1 MNSLRNLTSG
11 ENEFFAENEFIDI
24 IPSFRG
30 PQLEFVG
37 GTFGPFKPAKPV
49 QVPLWLAIYFKQR

>member
-1 MNSLRNLTSG
+1 MSLRNITPA
-11 ENEFFAENEFIDI
+11 ENEFFAEDVCVDI

-30 PQLEFVG
+30 AALEMIG

-49 QVPLWLAIYFKQR
+49 SVPLWLAVYLKQR